1 MTRKP
6 SPGREPFRLLIA
18 GVGGQGILTIAR
30 AIGDAALSA
39 GREVVV
45 GQLHGMAQRGGS
57 VEATVLI
64 GRGRSPFI
72 AAGAADAV
80 LALEPLEALRARPK
94 MSAATTVVVNLGR
107 VVPFTLAQ
115 QGREYPDLDG
125 ILAEIRAVAPKLITV
140 DGAALAQAAGAA
152 RSLNIVMLGA
162 LAGLEIL
169 PLTGDTLWQ
178 AIAGRFS
185 ASRRL
190 PAGHLET
197 NRRAFTDGREA
208 VKKQ

>member
-1 MTRKP
+1 MTRRP
-6 SPGREPFRLLIA
+6 SSDREPFRLLLA

-30 AIGDAALSA
+30 AIGDAALTA

-64 GRGRSPFI
+64 GLGRSSFI
-72 AAGAADAV
+72 ADGAADAV
-80 LALEPLEALRARPK
+80 LALEPLEALRALPK

-107 VVPFTLAQ
+107 VVPYTLAQ
-115 QGREYPDLDG
+115 QGREYPDLDR
-125 ILAEIRAVAPKLITV
+125 ILAEIRAVAPELITV
-140 DGAALAQAAGAA
+140 DGSALAQAAGVA

-169 PLTGDTLWQ
+169 PLAGDALWE
-178 AIAGRFS
+178 AVA
-185 ASRRL
+185 RRL

-197 NRRAFTDGREA
+197 NRRAFAGGREA
-208 VKKQ
+208 VKRQ